1 MKLNEIKC
9 ESCDKNNKF
18 KCKNT
23 ANNIENDEESLCNKY
38 SHEKDYEPVYESNE
52 YGINQQQ
59 VVARCIDCNHYLCS
73 NCLLDHQ
80 LNASF
85 GNHQLTPLA
94 TELIKDS
101 KTSSETKK
109 SSNSTSASAGQSFS
123 QISNLAQLQLQY
135 NNLEDQVLIKR
146 RQQQQQ
152 QQAQQQ
158 ILINNHHQQQHQQML
173 QQNKMIQIENEIQKS
188 YNFYIQMLKERRDYL
203 INELNTIV
211 QYALLS
217 HTQNYNKQLKLKTE
231 LEQKRQSLEIA
242 EAVASALQNT
252 ATQNESSLNDSL
264 NGGYG
269 KLRDSNNNKISAGLA
284 EIGSLQIINNQ
295 VLHQLKQ
302 SNPLNSIEFVSNYSA
317 IQTSIRN
324 TFGYIRIRDT
334 NTTKEINGQQMP
346 TTSVS
351 DYLAALN
358 KKQTHYQQN
367 ELKILTDFESNGQMT
382 TAFPSSSGSVIN
394 SQAFYNPSRMFPNTN
409 AANAI
414 NTLSCSSTDSSKSS
428 TSSSSIVSSMSST
441 SSLSSSVGVSGSSQ
455 SVKEQQQ
462 QNSFSDYNY
471 SSPVSNQ
478 NNSSNVN
485 SYLTDQLSS
494 GFNHRAT
501 SRVDWP
507 INNSSNYNHQP
518 SNSTS
523 LGQLISNS
531 HSMKPSS
538 CSSSKQINENELNNL
553 LMTDHKQQKTQNENS
568 EYLLNSN
575 KFSLNNSHRD
585 NWPSTLV
592 SGLVETENSEKQRV
606 ADEEDLNQK
615 SDVESFIYSAFLNS
629 VLEQQQ
635 QNQLQQDM
643 SLVSPFSDLKDQSKL
658 NISKLNSS
666 AITLSASS
674 TKSNVSSMFNK
685 LTAQQSIH
693 DENLMFSANQQLLTS
708 PEDRLSTT
716 SSPASDINYQDSN
729 IDKLS
734 SDLAMKNM
742 IVGSSSISSSASS
755 SSSSSSRSQLRRS
768 KMIYH
773 CKFGEFGI
781 TDGQFTEPSGVTI
794 NTNNDIIV
802 ADTNSHRIQ
811 IFDKDGRFKFK
822 FGECGKRD
830 GQLLYPNRVS
840 VVKQTGDIVVTER
853 SPTHQIQ
860 IYNKYGQFLRK
871 FGANILQHPRGV
883 CVDSKGRII
892 VVECKVMRVLIFDLM
907 GNVLQKFNC
916 SKYLEFPNGV
926 CCSNT
931 NDREEIYIS
940 DNRAHC
946 IKVFDYNGNFVRQ
959 IGGEG
964 ITNYPIGVGINS
976 NNEILVAD
984 NHNNFNLTVFTQDG
998 QLINALE
1005 SKVKHAQCFDVGLMD
1020 DGSIVLASKDYR
1032 IYVYKYLNSSYNL
1045 SSSICAADA
1054 QLLSGTNENELIS
1067 NEANMVSTI
1076 NNSNTNINENNNL
1089 YDLFSPSL
1097 SEFSNYSQLVGH
1109 LTSIANLNFNTSFT
1123 KSKSSDNLIDS
1134 FNSINCL
1141 NI

>member
-9 ESCDKNNKF
+9 DNCDKNIKF
-18 KCKNT
+18 KCKELT
-23 ANNIENDEESLCNKY
+23 AVNSTVNEDLNEQSVKQSNENQDF
-38 SHEKDYEPVYESNE
+38 EPVYESD
-52 YGINQQQ
+52 YASKQI
-59 VVARCIDCNHYLCS
+59 VAKCFDCNYYLCS

-80 LNASF
+80 LNATF
-85 GNHQLTPLA
+85 ANHQLIALNN
-94 TELIKDS
+94 D
-101 KTSSETKK
+101 
-109 SSNSTSASAGQSFS
+109 SFS
-123 QISNLAQLQLQY
+123 SSKESSLKLDTKSGKSLPYQQMSNLAQLQLQY
-135 NNLEDQVLIKR
+135 NNLEDQLLIKR

-158 ILINNHHQQQHQQML
+158 YLNNQQQLQMM
-173 QQNKMIQIENEIQKS
+173 QQNKLIQIENEIQKS

-217 HTQNYNKQLKLKTE
+217 HNQSLNRQLKLKTE

-242 EAVASALQNT
+242 EAVASALSNTNQNDT
-252 ATQNESSLNDSL
+252 NESKLLNDSL
-264 NGGYG
+264 NS
-269 KLRDSNNNKISAGLA
+269 KLRDSNNNKISSGLA
-284 EIGSLQIINNQ
+284 EITNLQVSNNQ
-295 VLHQLKQ
+295 MLVQLKQ
-302 SNPLNSIEFVSNYSA
+302 TNPLQSIEFVSNYSA

-334 NTTKEINGQQMP
+334 NSKEMQQTNMQ
-346 TTSVS
+346 TTSIN
-351 DYLAALN
+351 DYLSALN
-358 KKQTHYQQN
+358 KKAPSSYQQN
-367 ELKILTDFESNGQMT
+367 ELKILTDFESSSLNMG
-382 TAFPSSSGSVIN
+382 SVSSGSNTQNIYSN
-394 SQAFYNPSRMFPNTN
+394 KLFNTSASDYFKPSSDLNR
-409 AANAI
+409 
-414 NTLSCSSTDSSKSS
+414 SSSTM
-428 TSSSSIVSSMSST
+428 TSSITHSA
-441 SSLSSSVGVSGSSQ
+441 
-455 SVKEQQQ
+455 KEQQ
-462 QNSFSDYNY
+462 SFSDAYNY
-471 SSPVSNQ
+471 SSPILAQTNGNSNNFLMDQ
-478 NNSSNVN
+478 FSSSFSKASTKNDWPSSSNRLSQLLNSSKLN
-485 SYLTDQLSS
+485 
-494 GFNHRAT
+494 
-501 SRVDWP
+501 
-507 INNSSNYNHQP
+507 
-518 SNSTS
+518 
-523 LGQLISNS
+523 
-531 HSMKPSS
+531 
-538 CSSSKQINENELNNL
+538 SKQLDSDLSNLVDNTSQLNLNES
-553 LMTDHKQQKTQNENS
+553 S
-568 EYLLNSN
+568 EYLFNNGVFNSN
-575 KFSLNNSHRD
+575 GTKYSSKSA
-585 NWPSTLV
+585 WPSALV
-592 SGLVETENSEKQRV
+592 SNLNENDANIPTELKQSNG
-606 ADEEDLNQK
+606 DEEQKTDVENFIYSSLINAALDQNLLQQQQQQQDLNQ
-615 SDVESFIYSAFLNS
+615 
-629 VLEQQQ
+629 
-635 QNQLQQDM
+635 
-643 SLVSPFSDLKDQSKL
+643 SPFSNGKDQNKI
-658 NISKLNSS
+658 NKLNSS

-674 TKSNVSSMFNK
+674 SKSSSSTSSYSSK
-685 LTAQQSIH
+685 TQQN
-693 DENLMFSANQQLLTS
+693 DENMMLLSNQLTS
-708 PEDRLSTT
+708 PEDRSTT
-716 SSPASDINYQDSN
+716 SSSPTSDLNYQDSN
-729 IDKLS
+729 MDSAKYS
-734 SDLAMKNM
+734 NSNGKNLIM
-742 IVGSSSISSSASS
+742 GSASLSSSASS

-1032 IYVYKYLNSSYNL
+1032 IYVYKYLNTNYNL
-1045 SSSICAADA
+1045 STSLCHAET
-1054 QLLSGTNENELIS
+1054 QLLSNANEPEPNESNQLVSATNS
-1067 NEANMVSTI
+1067 D
-1076 NNSNTNINENNNL
+1076 NL
-1089 YDLFSPSL
+1089 YDLFSPSSL
-1097 SEFSNYSQLVGH
+1097 SDLTNYNQLVGH
-1109 LTSIANLNFNTSFT
+1109 LTSMANLNFNNSFT
-1123 KSKSSDNLIDS
+1123 NSRSSENLIDS
-1134 FNSINCL
+1134 FNCL
-1141 NI
+1141 I